1 MLVFDVMYKTCQFQH
16 NGSPPQNYKEKNQ
29 LKQMIR
35 EGNVLLNVF
44 IEKYVINYAI
54 LQAVLLWN
62 H

>member
-35 EGNVLLNVF
+35 EGNVF

-54 LQAVLLWN
+54 HVLQTVLLWN